1 MNRGTL
7 APLFDRIIDD
17 RMETSRGSQLL
28 TANELKASI
37 VHEISVI
44 LNTRCTVR
52 RIIYEDHIET
62 IPLFGLPDFFGLED
76 WSDLGAGSTQDWA
89 KAARFLETAIQAA
102 EPRLTNIRVTVEAY
116 DPLTQTLSTR
126 VYGSVKENHEIKEF
140 NFPLTLSHKSSDV
153 SKKKSAA

>member
-7 APLFDRIIDD
+7 SPLFDRIVDD
-17 RMETSRGSQLL
+17 RAETGRGRQLL
-28 TANELKASI
+28 TADELKASI
-37 VHEISVI
+37 IHEVSVV

-52 RIIYEDHIET
+52 KIIYEDHIET

-76 WSDLGAGSTQDWA
+76 WSNLGAGDTQEWA

-102 EPRLTNIRVTVEAY
+102 EPRLTNIRVTIEAY

-126 VYGSVKENHEIKEF
+126 VYGSVKEHHEIKEF
-140 NFPLTLSHKSSDV
+140 HFPLALSHKPSEV
-153 SKKKSAA
+153 SQKKSAA